1 MSDSDSELTE
11 DMRFVWSSLTK
22 SMPYFVKKHAPLMDG
37 DSCGQGVFLQNVPVR
52 RGSEEA
58 LKPLTPDICYATTPC
73 DPQSS
78 GAKTENSCF
87 GARQ

>member
-22 SMPYFVKKHAPLMDG
+22 SMPHFVKKHAPLIDG

-52 RGSEEA
+52 RGSDRPIHVLSLRRHYTVA
-58 LKPLTPDICYATTPC
+58 
-73 DPQSS
+73 
-78 GAKTENSCF
+78 GASVRPRT
-87 GARQ
+87 Q